1 MTIRESAK
9 ALGELIKEDP
19 VTAAYFEAS
28 DAYKKDPEL
37 KKLIFE
43 YNVQQTALQEEYAK
57 PEKDQ
62 QVIDAVN
69 GRVKELFDEIT
80 NSEVYQTYLNAQT
93 AMNELIDSVN
103 RQITMTIFGNL
114 PDGGCTHDCSTCHAG
129 CGHEH

>member
-1 MTIRESAK
+1 MNVSESAK

-43 YNVQQTALQEEYAK
+43 YNVQQAALQEEYAK

-62 QVIDAVN
+62 KVIDAVN
-69 GRVKELFDEIT
+69 GRVKELFNEIT
-80 NSEVYQTYLNAQT
+80 NSEVYQTYLNAQN

-103 RQITMTIFGNL
+103 REITMSIFGSM
-114 PDGGCTHDCSTCHAG
+114 PDGGCTHDCSSCHGG

>member
-1 MTIRESAK
+1 MNVSESAK
-9 ALGELIKEDP
+9 ALGELIKQDP

-28 DAYKKDPEL
+28 DAYKQDPEL

-43 YNVQQTALQEEYAK
+43 YNVQQAALQEEYAK

-62 QVIDAVN
+62 KVIDAVN
-69 GRVKELFDEIT
+69 GRVKELFNEIT
-80 NSEVYQTYLNAQT
+80 NSEVYQTYLNAQN

-103 RQITMTIFGNL
+103 REITMSIFGSM
-114 PDGGCTHDCSTCHAG
+114 PDGGCTHDCSSCHGG

>member
-62 QVIDAVN
+62 KVIDAVN
-69 GRVKELFDEIT
+69 GRVKELFNEIT
-80 NSEVYQTYLNAQT
+80 NSEVYQTYLNAQS

-103 RQITMTIFGNL
+103 REITMSIFGSM
-114 PDGGCTHDCSTCHAG
+114 PDGGCTHDCSSCHGG